1 MHELPTNTGFAWS
14 FSSLSRSPVVR
25 LQVEPGKSVF
35 TVSSLKSRKSA
46 GMRTTHSSPTFSQ
59 DPEPPSTHWNPG
71 STLQSLEQPSPSRRF
86 PSSQSSPRT
95 MPSPQVEVH
104 GCPLTQVGSASQRSL
119 QPSKG
124 TLLPSSQLSAPSILP
139 SPQTVFVHLLGEP
152 SHLCPRS
159 MR

>member
-1 MHELPTNTGFAWS
+1 
-14 FSSLSRSPVVR
+14 
-25 LQVEPGKSVF
+25 
-35 TVSSLKSRKSA
+35 
-46 GMRTTHSSPTFSQ
+46 
-59 DPEPPSTHWNPG
+59 
-71 STLQSLEQPSPSRRF
+71 PSRRF

-139 SPQTVFVHLLGEP
+139 SPHTYFVHLLGEP

-159 MR
+159 MRQRESQPSPSLTPPSSQPSFGSTFPSPQT